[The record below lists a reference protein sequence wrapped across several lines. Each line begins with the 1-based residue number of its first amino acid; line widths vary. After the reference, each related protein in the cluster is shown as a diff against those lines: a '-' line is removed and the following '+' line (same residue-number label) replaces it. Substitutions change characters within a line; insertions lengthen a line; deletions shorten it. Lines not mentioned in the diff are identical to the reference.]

1 MFSGGL
7 SKPSSTARKLV
18 KILAMREFLWRWR
31 RTIALAAA
39 VAVIVTLLR
48 IVLPQIATKPMIVA
62 ATSIPPGTVITADQ
76 LAVKAVPVAALPPRA
91 YQKVSQVVGQ
101 RTAVPIAT
109 GTTLFP
115 ALLSSSPFAR
125 QSYKGQVILALPL
138 RESDQ
143 SLASAGDEVIFFLG
157 SSPADQT
164 ASPDNETSNSDD
176 NPPEGSQEAENKL
189 AESKGLSTQITA
201 RVLSVSAASG
211 SLTGGQKEATIEV
224 AVQPQQAALLVQASK
239 AEPLQLARTG

>member
-1 MFSGGL
+1 
-7 SKPSSTARKLV
+7 
-18 KILAMREFLWRWR
+18 MREFLWRWR

-48 IVLPQIATKPMIVA
+48 IVLPQIATKPMIVS
-62 ATSIPPGTVITADQ
+62 ATTIPPGAVITADQ
-76 LAVKAVPVAALPPRA
+76 VAVKSIPVAALPPRA

-109 GTTLFP
+109 GTALFP
-115 ALLSSSPFAR
+115 ALFSSSPFAR
-125 QSYKGQVILALPL
+125 ESYKGQVILALPL

-143 SLASAGDEVIFFLG
+143 GLASAGDEVIFFLG
-157 SSPADQT
+157 NSPTDQA
-164 ASPDNETSNSDD
+164 ASPDNDTATSGD
-176 NPPEGSQEAENKL
+176 NPPEGSQEAETKL

-211 SLTGGQKEATIEV
+211 SLTGGQKAATIEV